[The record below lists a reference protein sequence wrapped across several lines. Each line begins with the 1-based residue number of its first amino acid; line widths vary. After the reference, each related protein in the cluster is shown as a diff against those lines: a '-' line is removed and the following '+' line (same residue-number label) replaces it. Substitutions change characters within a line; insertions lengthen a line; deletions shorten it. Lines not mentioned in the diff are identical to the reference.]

1 MKRLIE
7 NEENVEYG
15 IIGEE
20 ICMGDHKVN
29 PKLKNNECY
38 K

>member
-1 MKRLIE
+1 MTKPMKRLIE

-15 IIGEE
+15 IIGKE

-29 PKLKNNECY
+29 H
-38 K
+38 